1 MQAKPYL
8 KEIAF
13 KRNDVPGFEEYPFN
27 IAAVRKLDVLSFHPD
42 VTFLV
47 GENGTGKS
55 TLIEAIAI
63 VMGLALKA
71 ARGTFSLPQPKPY
84 GAIRSEGY

>member
-8 KEIAF
+8 EEIAF
-13 KRNDVPGFEEYPFN
+13 RRDDVPRFEEYPFN

-55 TLIEAIAI
+55 TLIEAVAI
-63 VMGLALKA
+63 LMGFGPEGGTRNVQFATAETVGAL
-71 ARGTFSLPQPKPY
+71 
-84 GAIRSEGY
+84 